1 MAAHYIPESQGEI
14 LDMLGFMM
22 LSSPTFTDD
31 SGFFLD
37 RNIETV
43 FGDLNQSLLLVRK
56 RLGEEIYTALVDMSA
71 RMEALFR
78 ADPLDE
84 SGECMAGREL
94 ILDMIDVLKGRK
106 QDVAEG

>member
-1 MAAHYIPESQGEI
+1 MADHYIPESQGEI

-22 LSSPTFTDD
+22 LSSPKFTDD
-31 SGFFLD
+31 SGFFPD
-37 RNIETV
+37 
-43 FGDLNQSLLLVRK
+43 SLLLVRK
-56 RLGEEIYTALVDMSA
+56 RLGEKIYTALVEMSA

-94 ILDMIDVLKGRK
+94 ILEMIDVLKGRK